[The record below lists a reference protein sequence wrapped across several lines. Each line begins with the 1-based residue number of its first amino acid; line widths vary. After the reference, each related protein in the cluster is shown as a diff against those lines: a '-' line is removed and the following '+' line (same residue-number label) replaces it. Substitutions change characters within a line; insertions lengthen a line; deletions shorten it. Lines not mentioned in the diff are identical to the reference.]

1 MNLTYLFLFML
12 VLCWTIN
19 PFMKKK
25 IASKMSSSEYMV
37 FNHCLCTVIILI
49 YFIYLFQNNTFSVEP
64 IKQLSKYDLGIS
76 VLAASTTVI
85 ASILLINLLKNNDAS
100 YIIPHVQPCIILLT
114 LLVGYFFY
122 NENVNKIQALGG
134 VLVIAGLF
142 IINKGKTKN

>member
-37 FNHCLCTVIILI
+37 FNHCLCTVIIII
-49 YFIYLFQNNTFSVEP
+49 YFIYLFQNNTFSIEP

-85 ASILLINLLKNNDAS
+85 AA
-100 YIIPHVQPCIILLT
+100 
-114 LLVGYFFY
+114 FY
-122 NENVNKIQALGG
+122 
-134 VLVIAGLF
+134 
-142 IINKGKTKN
+142 